1 MPFNAAFPFQLPLLP
16 PRASFDEKEIGKL
29 VLDARVKL
37 AELNGLTFS
46 LSNPFLLLSPAII
59 KESIASS
66 EIENI
71 HTTIL
76 NVLQNQLFPED
87 EQRKPDKEVIR
98 YREAVMWGF
107 EQRKELPISTRLI
120 QGIHKKLIPD
130 LAGSF
135 RNTQNAILDGKTKEI
150 IYTPPLQTEISRL
163 MGNLENF
170 INQQPNF
177 KTPDLDPLVQI
188 AICHY
193 QFESIHPFND
203 GNGRTGRI
211 LMVLQLIE
219 NSILS
224 LPTLYISG
232 YINKNKNDYYRYL
245 RDVTKTGKWHDYIAF
260 MLKGFSEQAT
270 ETTLLALKI
279 KNLFF
284 DQKKQLKSIY
294 GKIYSSDLLEALFSF
309 PVISPVKLG
318 GELGVHYG
326 TASRYLAQLE
336 KGGFLQSKWVG
347 KYHFFANTKLLKL
360 IHGS

>member
-1 MPFNAAFPFQLPLLP
+1 MQQNAVYPFQLPLLP
-16 PRASFDEKEIGKL
+16 PKASFNDPAITKL

-46 LSNPFLLLSPAII
+46 LANPFLLLSPAII

-76 NVLQNQLFPED
+76 NVLENQLFPED
-87 EQRKPDKEVIR
+87 EQKKPDKEVLR
-98 YREAVMWGF
+98 YREAALWGF
-107 EQRKELPISTRLI
+107 NKRKKLPISSRLI
-120 QGIHKKLIPD
+120 QGIHKKLLPD

-135 RNTQNAILDGKTKEI
+135 RITQNAILDGKTKEI
-150 IYTPPLQTEISRL
+150 IYTPPVQTEISNL

-170 INQQPNF
+170 INQQNGLV
-177 KTPDLDPLVQI
+177 TPDWDPLIQI
-188 AICHY
+188 AMCHY

-211 LMVLQLIE
+211 LMVLQLVDK
-219 NSILS
+219 NILS

-232 YINKNKNDYYRYL
+232 YINKNKNAYYQLL
-245 RDVTKTGKWHDYIAF
+245 RTVTKTGKWEEYILF
-260 MLKGFSEQAT
+260 MLQGFADQAT

-279 KNLFF
+279 KNLFQE
-284 DQKKQLKSIY
+284 QKQELKSVY
-294 GKIYSSDLLEALFSF
+294 GKIYSADLLESMFSF

-318 GELGVHYG
+318 SELAIHYG
-326 TASRYLAQLE
+326 TASRYLVQLE

-347 KYHFFANTKLLKL
+347 KYHFFANIKLLKL
-360 IHGS
+360 IHG